1 VRHLGYCRTGVGE
14 VGKGARSSGPGLVL
28 VDSGTLLERG
38 KVEKER

>member
-1 VRHLGYCRTGVGE
+1 M
-14 VGKGARSSGPGLVL
+14 GKGARSSGPGLVL